1 MLKHKGDDDLFA
13 DFTSKGEAVMHSERV
28 MRYSKKE
35 TVNQFN
41 LKLSDNLVEHRIHLP
56 NKSSSKQEFFNLL
69 LTQQVARNI
78 R

>member
-1 MLKHKGDDDLFA
+1 
-13 DFTSKGEAVMHSERV
+13 MHSERV
-28 MRYSKKE
+28 IRYSKKE

-56 NKSSSKQEFFNLL
+56 NKSSSMQEFFNLL